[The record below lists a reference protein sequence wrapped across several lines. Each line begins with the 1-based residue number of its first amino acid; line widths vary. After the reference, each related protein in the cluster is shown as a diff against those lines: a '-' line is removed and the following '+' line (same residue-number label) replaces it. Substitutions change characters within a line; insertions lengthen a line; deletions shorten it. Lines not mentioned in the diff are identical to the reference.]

1 MITKDDLFV
10 ASAIEKICDRALAL
24 SKEIKGLEEELKP
37 KKMEYN
43 QCFAELCYAI
53 FYLEKIGSP
62 HAAVLKSIVGKTDM
76 EIGIEAG
83 KYEAFMK
90 YRREKTL
97 KKKGDVRQHGYVCVD
112 DEGTASR
119 Y

>member
-24 SKEIKGLEEELKP
+24 SKEIKTLDEEKQT

-53 FYLEKIGSP
+53 FHLEKIGSP
-62 HAAVLKSIVGKTDM
+62 HAAALKFIVGKSDL

-112 DEGTASR
+112 DEGTESR

>member
-1 MITKDDLFV
+1 MITKDDLFI

-24 SKEIKGLEEELKP
+24 SKEIKRLEEELKP

-83 KYEAFMK
+83 KYEVLMK
-90 YRREKTL
+90 YRREKAL
-97 KKKGDVRQHGYVCVD
+97 RKRKEEQKNADCWKVD
-112 DEGTASR
+112 
-119 Y
+119 